1 MTKVDGQA
9 LAAKAIAARDATIP
23 KEYLLPKSAYPLP
36 KNRRGLLESSGIM
49 KPRELEIVDL
59 IMIPLAKAI
68 ADKKYT
74 AVEVATAYCKA
85 AAIAQQ
91 ATNCVLELFQ
101 DEALAEAK
109 KLDDYLEKNGK
120 TVGPLHG
127 VPISIKDHIRQKG
140 HAAPCGFLYAVDQIA
155 EEDSHLFK
163 ILREAGA
170 VPYVRTINCQA
181 VMHLEC
187 RSAWGETLNPWNVDL
202 VPGGSTGGEGA
213 LIAMR
218 ASPMGVGSD
227 IGGSVRSPAA
237 ACGIFSFKP
246 SIGRVPNSGAETLS
260 AAAGY
265 EGIISTLGPMGRSV
279 EDLELI
285 MRIIADAKPWE
296 YDPVLQVKPW
306 REVKRTGKL
315 RVGVLRDDGVV
326 KPVGSITRALD
337 YAVDKLKKNGNF
349 EIVEYKPYESEK
361 SWDIITK
368 LYFPDGGKLVYD
380 SLKKAGEPA
389 DPMTDWIVGQ
399 GRELDRDEIINLVAE
414 RDRYRKA
421 VAAHWQKA
429 GIDCLISPVGPTP
442 APQPFT
448 AKYWNYTS
456 YWNLANY
463 PAGVFPT
470 GLFVDKND
478 TKDDYKPRN
487 EQEKEVYETYDPVKA
502 EGAPLCLQVVGY
514 IGHEEDTLDAMKQI
528 VDAVT
533 K

>member
-1 MTKVDGQA
+1 MAKPDGKA
-9 LAAKAIAARDATIP
+9 LAQKAIAARDATIP
-23 KEYLLPKSAYPLP
+23 QEYLLPKSAYPLP
-36 KNRRGLLESSGIM
+36 KNRRGLLESSGIL
-49 KPRELEIVDL
+49 KPKELEIVDL
-59 IMIPLAKAI
+59 TLIPLAKAI
-68 ADKKYT
+68 AEKKYT

-101 DEALAEAK
+101 DEALAEAQ
-109 KLDDYLEKNGK
+109 KLDDHLAKTGK
-120 TVGPLHG
+120 VVGPLHG

-163 ILREAGA
+163 VLRAAGA
-170 VPYVRTINCQA
+170 VPY
-181 VMHLEC
+181 C
-187 RSAWGETLNPWNVDL
+187 RSAWGATLNPWNADL

-213 LIAMR
+213 LLAMR
-218 ASPMGVGSD
+218 GSPLGVGSD

-237 ACGIFSFKP
+237 ACGIYSFKP
-246 SIGRVPNSGAETLS
+246 SIGRVPNTGAETLS

-296 YDPVLQVKPW
+296 YDPSLHVKPW
-306 REVKRTGKL
+306 REIKRTGKL
-315 RVGVLRDDGVV
+315 RIGVLRDDGVV
-326 KPVGSITRALD
+326 RPVGAINRALE
-337 YAVDKLKKNGNF
+337 YAVDKLKAAGH
-349 EIVEYKPYESEK
+349 EIVEYKPYESET

-380 SLKKAGEPA
+380 SLKKADEPA

-399 GRELDRDEIINLVAE
+399 GRELDRDEIIDLVAR
-414 RDRYRKA
+414 RDKYRMA

-429 GIDCLISPVGPTP
+429 GIDCLLSPVGPTP
-442 APQPFT
+442 APLPFT

-470 GLFVDKND
+470 GLFVDEND
-478 TKDDYKPRN
+478 KKDTNKPRN
-487 EQEKEVYETYDPVKA
+487 EKEEEIYASYDPAKA
-502 EGAPLCLQVVGY
+502 QGAPLCLQVVGY
-514 IGHEEDTLDAMKQI
+514 IGHEEETLDAMKTI
-528 VDAVT
+528 VNAVT